1 MVSSCLMLGCT
12 SSTSTKGLSF
22 HRFPKDP
29 KLKSLWVAATRRHK
43 WEPTKWSRICCGNFS
58 PNNYKN
64 NKLLAGSVPERGIEV
79 THKASPHQGDKLLS
93 GSVPNPKPGI
103 EVIHKAS
110 PLQGEEIQ
118 VQGVQ
123 LMDRQENYV
132 EKASH
137 NHPQPLLIL
146 TSQIV
151 INRSLLIHFMY
162 MPNVFFQILILSC
175 CKRTLITHTCF
186 LVFSLFVFVFWF
198 PLIDAL

>member
-43 WEPTKWSRICCGNFS
+43 WEPTKWSRICGAHFS

-64 NKLLAGSVPERGIEV
+64 NKLLAGSVPKRGIEV
-79 THKASPHQGDKLLS
+79 THKASPHQGDKLLA
-93 GSVPNPKPGI
+93 GSVPNPKRGI
-103 EVIHKAS
+103 EVTHKAS
-110 PLQGEEIQ
+110 QLQGEEIQ

-132 EKASH
+132 EKS
-137 NHPQPLLIL
+137 I
-146 TSQIV
+146 SQ
-151 INRSLLIHFMY
+151 S
-162 MPNVFFQILILSC
+162 P
-175 CKRTLITHTCF
+175 TTITNPH
-186 LVFSLFVFVFWF
+186 
-198 PLIDAL
+198 

>member
-1 MVSSCLMLGCT
+1 M
-12 SSTSTKGLSF
+12 SF

-43 WEPTKWSRICCGNFS
+43 WEPIKWFRICGAHFS

-64 NKLLAGSVPERGIEV
+64 NKLLAGSVPKRGIEV
-79 THKASPHQGDKLLS
+79 T
-93 GSVPNPKPGI
+93 
-103 EVIHKAS
+103 HKAS

-137 NHPQPLLIL
+137 NHLQPLLINPH
-146 TSQIV
+146 SKIKYHV
-151 INRSLLIHFMY
+151 ICI
-162 MPNVFFQILILSC
+162 
-175 CKRTLITHTCF
+175 K
-186 LVFSLFVFVFWF
+186 
-198 PLIDAL
+198 

>member
-43 WEPTKWSRICCGNFS
+43 WEPTKWSRICGAHFS

-64 NKLLAGSVPERGIEV
+64 NKLLAGSVPKRGIEV
-79 THKASPHQGDKLLS
+79 A
-93 GSVPNPKPGI
+93 
-103 EVIHKAS
+103 HKAS

-123 LMDRQENYV
+123 LKDIENR
-132 EKASH
+132 KK
-137 NHPQPLLIL
+137 
-146 TSQIV
+146 
-151 INRSLLIHFMY
+151 MY
-162 MPNVFFQILILSC
+162 MPNVFF
-175 CKRTLITHTCF
+175 
-186 LVFSLFVFVFWF
+186 
-198 PLIDAL
+198 

>member
-43 WEPTKWSRICCGNFS
+43 WEPTKWSRICGAHFS

-64 NKLLAGSVPERGIEV
+64 NKLLAGSVPKRGIEV
-79 THKASPHQGDKLLS
+79 THKASPHQDDKLLA
-93 GSVPNPKPGI
+93 GSVPNPKRGI
-103 EVIHKAS
+103 EVTHKAS

-146 TSQIV
+146 TSQI
-151 INRSLLIHFMY
+151 
-162 MPNVFFQILILSC
+162 PQIVSNYVNQSTTIQESHPQ
-175 CKRTLITHTCF
+175 KSI
-186 LVFSLFVFVFWF
+186 SLFVFLFGF
-198 PLIDAL
+198 PLIDAM